1 MTNAYAIIAQTY
13 ENYGDT
19 EQPYWKPK
27 GARTFIFK
35 GKEGDLDGAIECVN
49 TNGGGYRA
57 NVLSATL
64 INEGDSV
71 GDPWDTI
78 YTITVENGKYIAR
91 CDQERDEYSYWNSK
105 VTRREH
111 TYTMSADG
119 GIHDSVLYWTFQSG
133 NRINAADEEAIQKE
147 LA

>member
-1 MTNAYAIIAQTY
+1 MTNAYALIAQTY
-13 ENYGDT
+13 ENYGDA

-27 GARTFIFK
+27 GAIAFIFK
-35 GKEGDLDGAIECVN
+35 GEDSQLEDVIERVN
-49 TNGGGYRA
+49 TDNSGCRVTVMCA
-57 NVLSATL
+57 NPIADG
-64 INEGDSV
+64 ESV

-78 YTITVENGKYIAR
+78 YTITFEDGKFIAR

-111 TYTMSADG
+111 TYTMAPNG
-119 GIHDSVLYWTFQSG
+119 GIENSVLYWTFQSG